1 MLFYK
6 MKARELEEPLLC
18 PMCAA
23 GIPKKEIMAF
33 RPDITKDE
41 VMFVNAARLKR
52 PPAAPDPEKK
62 E

>member
-1 MLFYK
+1 MFHM
-6 MKARELEEPLLC
+6 MKVRDPEEPLPC

-23 GIPKKEIMAF
+23 GIPKKEIAAL

-41 VMFVNAARLKR
+41 VVYVDVARLKR